1 MKDFAPELRRGTLPG
16 KRRAN
21 GIFTPPWH
29 NHSMISRTRI
39 YFCAAAG
46 AASLALA
53 AGADAVA
60 APAPPSEPSVDES
73 GRVISGA
80 SSYVRLPAVQTA
92 VQSDRRMS
100 GMLQVRLALDA
111 PQGRT
116 RRLIEER
123 EMWLRDAYAE
133 TLLLYGGRIYRW
145 GQVPDA
151 DLIAELLQEDTDRLL
166 GEGRAQVVLDTV
178 MIYAN

>member
-1 MKDFAPELRRGTLPG
+1 MVNRMWTCL
-16 KRRAN
+16 
-21 GIFTPPWH
+21 
-29 NHSMISRTRI
+29 
-39 YFCAAAG
+39 CAAAG
-46 AASLALA
+46 AAGLALA
-53 AGADAVA
+53 VSAGALA
-60 APAPPSEPSVDES
+60 APAPPSEPSVDQS
-73 GRVISGA
+73 GRVLSGA
-80 SSYVRLPAVQTA
+80 SSYVRMPAVQTA

-116 RRLIEER
+116 RRLIGER

-133 TLLLYGGRIYRW
+133 TLLLYGARMYRW

-151 DLIAELLQEDTDRLL
+151 NLIGQLLQEDTDRLL
-166 GEGRAQVVLDTV
+166 GDGRARVVLDTV